1 MDKLNK
7 KEKEKREELIL
18 GGDFMWLLIKEEKS
32 GMSVYGLLNV
42 DRCIWLCRGWPGGG
56 GGGMR
61 DPAGGGVGWGGG
73 GGAGRRQIQFVVAV
87 GNSDHLLSVMCIWVG
102 KQGLPGA
109 RMGVCACMW
118 CVCIIIVC

>member
-42 DRCIWLCRGWPGGG
+42 DRCIWIGRGWPGGG
-56 GGGMR
+56 GGG
-61 DPAGGGVGWGGG
+61 AWEILLGVGWGGG
-73 GGAGRRQIQFVVAV
+73 GGGQGEDRF
-87 GNSDHLLSVMCIWVG
+87 NLL
-102 KQGLPGA
+102 LL
-109 RMGVCACMW
+109 
-118 CVCIIIVC
+118 